1 MVEAEYAKALSELA
15 STKDAQEILNELNI
29 FIEALD
35 ENPMSWQI
43 FDAPNITDKDK
54 KEIIDNTTKGF
65 DELITRF
72 LYVLVDNKRINSI
85 KGIRDEYK
93 LIVNN
98 TIKAVDVNVTSKR
111 PLTNDQKK
119 KLSDLLTSKLG
130 GRMVKINNIVDNNL
144 IGGIKCE
151 YEGKLIDF
159 SVRGK
164 IKNIRSLL

>member
-15 STKDAQEILNELNI
+15 STKDAQEILEELDL
-29 FIEALD
+29 FIKALD

-43 FDAPNITDKDK
+43 FDAPNITDKAK
-54 KEIIDNTTKGF
+54 KDIIANTTKDF

-85 KGIRDEYK
+85 KGIRDEFK

-98 TIKAVDVNVTSKR
+98 SIKAVDVNVTSKNA
-111 PLTNDQKK
+111 LTKEQTK
-119 KLSDLLTSKLG
+119 KLEAILTSKLD
-130 GRMVKINNIVDNNL
+130 GRKVKINNIVDNNL

-151 YEGKLIDF
+151 YEGKLMDF

-164 IKNIRSLL
+164 IKNIRGLL